1 MRVIKGLKKLYK
13 NLSRYNR
20 QQLLRAN
27 FKGTKNARFI

>member
-20 QQLLRAN
+20 QRLLKAN
-27 FKGTKNARFI
+27 FKVRKNARFI